1 MLIKFDHSCPVL
13 KIHQN
18 ITMQPSSNVE
28 IEHFTKTIVPD
39 SKRLFSQG
47 HMVSRLTSF

>member
-1 MLIKFDHSCPVL
+1 MLIKFDHSCRVL

-18 ITMQPSSNVE
+18 INMQPSSNVE

-39 SKRLFSQG
+39 SKRLLQKD
-47 HMVSRLTSF
+47 